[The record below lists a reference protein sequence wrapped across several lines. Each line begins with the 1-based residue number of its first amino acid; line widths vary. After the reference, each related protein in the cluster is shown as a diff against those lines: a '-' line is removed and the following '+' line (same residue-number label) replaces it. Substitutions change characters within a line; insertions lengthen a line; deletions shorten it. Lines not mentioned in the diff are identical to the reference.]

1 MFRHRITA
9 VLLLCVIL
17 INSIYAGSTM
27 AYVYSKSGT
36 CVNTF
41 TGESE
46 TTRYEETT
54 QNNSNNQE
62 QIKSPETGNTSYKYI
77 VILPITIVL
86 LLTFGF
92 YNKKTRRKI

>member
-41 TGESE
+41 TGESK
-46 TTRYEETT
+46 TASYEETS
-54 QNNSNNQE
+54 QDNSENSHQL
-62 QIKSPETGNTSYKYI
+62 KSPATGNTSYKYI
-77 VILPITIVL
+77 VIFSIFTVL

-92 YNKKTRRKI
+92 YSKRTRRKI